1 MVPGNDRRPTWLGSV
16 GQFNQQRKHLLPTMS
31 DFEIR
36 KTKKGFTMKLWRGE
50 RMCLLGFDVASPEPD
65 FVGFAIECKEPG
77 ASKFE
82 PLKNRLAFDYDV
94 PATVAVTGDRQ
105 FPSLEA
111 PFQKFRWIHFPQE
124 VKDGIYT
131 YRATKLHMPALQQL
145 KKGVSLTLKI
155 SLDPVTYHGFV
166 DVGFTRNFAS
176 SQAFRNKLG
185 NPSDQDMDVIGTKII
200 PAKADDGLAFSK
212 LKTPADL
219 YPWMGFEAYD
229 LVFGLLD
236 EAVAD
241 PAITLDVFA
250 YDFNEPDMLAK
261 LEALGTRLRII
272 IDDSTSSKKVKGL
285 TVTNGH
291 GAVDSAESD
300 AAKRLKLST
309 GATQVKRT
317 HFNGL
322 QHHKV
327 LIARRGGL
335 AYKVITGSTNF
346 SFRGLYIQ
354 ANNALLF
361 DDPEVAGLYGRVFD
375 AAFQN
380 PVGFGASE
388 LASKWHLVKKPG
400 KPAVHFCFS
409 PHADTGLSLLPLKG
423 AIAQATSS
431 VFYAVAFLYQMG
443 KGLTKDEFDQLMKRP
458 IFSYGISDKLGQLAL
473 LKPDGSTGLVDFE
486 YLAENAPEP
495 FKSEWSGGGG
505 INIHHKFVVTDFNLP
520 TAKVFT
526 GSSNLSPS
534 GEAGN
539 GDHLIMIEDRR
550 IATSFAIE
558 ALRVFDH
565 LHFRTTMKDA
575 KKKKPADPSKKL
587 VLKLQKPKAL
597 VPAAM
602 NWFESAYVPGSQK
615 EKDRLLFSAPEVL

>member
-1 MVPGNDRRPTWLGSV
+1 V
-16 GQFNQQRKHLLPTMS
+16 S

-36 KTKKGFTMKLWRGE
+36 ETKQGFTMKLWRGE
-50 RMCLLGFDVASPEPD
+50 RMCLLGFDVAAPEPD

-77 ASKFE
+77 ATKFT
-82 PLKNRLAFDYDV
+82 PLLNRLAFEYPV
-94 PATVAVTGDRQ
+94 PAAVAVTGDRL
-105 FPSLEA
+105 FSSLEA
-111 PFQKFRWIHFPQE
+111 PFQKFRWIHFPQD
-124 VKDGIYT
+124 VKDGLYT
-131 YRATKLHMPALQQL
+131 YRATKMHMPAAKQL
-145 KKGVSLTLKI
+145 KPGVSITLAI

-185 NPSDQDMDVIGTKII
+185 NPPPAEMDKIGTKII
-200 PAKADDGLAFSK
+200 PAKADDGLTFHK
-212 LKTPADL
+212 LQTPADL

-236 EAVAD
+236 EAVHD
-241 PAITLDVFA
+241 PTVTLDVFA
-250 YDFNEPDMLAK
+250 YDFNEPDMLAR
-261 LEALGTRLRII
+261 LEALGPRLRII
-272 IDDSTSSKKVKGL
+272 IDDSSKKEKG
-285 TVTNGH
+285 VTKGH
-291 GAVDSAESD
+291 GAADSAEST
-300 AAKRLKLST
+300 AADRLGVSAGT
-309 GATQVKRT
+309 TRVKRT
-317 HFNGL
+317 HFQGL

-327 LIARRGGL
+327 LIARRGGV
-335 AYKVITGSTNF
+335 AYKVIGGSTNF

-361 DDPEVAGLYGRVFD
+361 DDPDVAGLYGRVFD
-375 AAFQN
+375 AAFAD
-380 PVGFGASE
+380 PAGFSANE
-388 LASKWHLVKKPG
+388 LAGKWHLVKKPRM
-400 KPAVHFCFS
+400 PAVHFCFS
-409 PHADTGLSLLPLKG
+409 PHTNTDLSLLPLKG

-443 KGLTKDEFDQLMKRP
+443 KGLTKDEFDQLMQRK
-458 IFSYGISDKLGQLAL
+458 IFSYGVSDKLGQLAL

-486 YLAENAPEP
+486 YLAANAPEP

-550 IATSFAIE
+550 IATSYAIE

-565 LHFRTTMKDA
+565 LHFRTVMKAAKTKPAAGAA
-575 KKKKPADPSKKL
+575 KKKLPPL
-587 VLKLQKPKAL
+587 TLQKPKAL
-597 VPAAM
+597 VPASKA
-602 NWFESAYVPGSQK
+602 NWFESSYVPGSQK
-615 EKDRLLFSAPEVL
+615 AQDRMLFSAPEVL